1 MIGFFSDLRYKEVID
16 IHSGRRLGYVCDA
29 ELDDAEGRLISL
41 ITPSRA
47 RFFGL
52 FGRDDD
58 YILPWKCIQRMGAD
72 IILVELEPDTPRR
85 KREKQKIF

>member
-41 ITPSRA
+41 ITPGRA